1 MEQAT
6 LFYVKR
12 KIGQGKGRESGRRTP
27 RARVESGGIDIR
39 AKAPDIGES
48 SLGRAKSYGNM
59 IRSAASATTETSIQ
73 MHKTGMFL
81 RTTQQNENAQDVNVE
96 NPNME
101 KTTAAHRLQDVTMR
115 GIQRWGT
122 KTTISS
128 SLASPTGSYNRGNNL
143 FLSLTL
149 SNCTQLNNTII
160 SLP

>member
-59 IRSAASATTETSIQ
+59 IRSAASATTETSVQ
-73 MHKTGMFL
+73 MQKTGMCL

-96 NPNME
+96 NPNMG
-101 KTTAAHRLQDVTMR
+101 KTTASHGLQDVTIR

-122 KTTISS
+122 ETTISC
-128 SLASPTGSYNRGNNL
+128 SLPSPTGGYNRGNDL
-143 FLSLTL
+143 LLSLSLTL
-149 SNCTQLNNTII
+149 CTQLRCT
-160 SLP
+160 